1 MKRSLHLLTPCL
13 CLCLSLSL
21 TLWMGRRAVP
31 AATECTRAERVGTPT
46 SSENVLY
53 EHFHPFTA
61 ALLTSEQGQRLANTR
76 PSRIVTSHG
85 STSYRGAGRTSA
97 VVVNLLNRC
106 CPWWRDVLIRRP
118 LPGSPRMY
126 YVIALRRI
134 LR

>member
-13 CLCLSLSL
+13 CLFLSL

-31 AATECTRAERVGTPT
+31 AATECTRTERVGTPT

-53 EHFHPFTA
+53 EYFHPFTA

-85 STSYRGAGRTSA
+85 SS
-97 VVVNLLNRC
+97 
-106 CPWWRDVLIRRP
+106 PWWRDVLIRRP
-118 LPGSPRMY
+118 LSGSPRMY

>member
-13 CLCLSLSL
+13 CLFLSL

-61 ALLTSEQGQRLANTR
+61 ALLK
-76 PSRIVTSHG
+76 VTVPP
-85 STSYRGAGRTSA
+85 GRT
-97 VVVNLLNRC
+97 V
-106 CPWWRDVLIRRP
+106 
-118 LPGSPRMY
+118 
-126 YVIALRRI
+126 
-134 LR
+134 